1 VDYDAVVI
9 GAGTGGEGVAWALH
23 DAGMKVAVT
32 EKDLV
37 GGLCA
42 YWGCMPSKT
51 LLRPGTIVQEAEHE
65 PGTGTPQLNFS
76 EIARYRNWMVRD
88 WNDTKQVQE
97 LTQAGIEFVRGEATI
112 AEQNQVR
119 VGDQTLET
127 KRIVVATGSEASIPP
142 IEGLQETGYWTN
154 REGTAFQEVPES
166 VIVLGGGAVGSELGQ
181 VFRSYGAEVTIV
193 EEAGH
198 LLGHESPDAAKYV
211 EQSFETQGI
220 KLHLGHKAVKVE
232 RTDEGRMVTLDGGT
246 TLTAEIVLVAT
257 GRHALTEGL
266 GLERAGVRV
275 ERRSIAID
283 EHCRAA
289 DNVWAVGDV
298 TGIAMFT
305 HLASYQARIAAAD
318 ILGKPRTANYS
329 DIPSVT
335 FTDPEVASVGITDP
349 SKAPQG
355 MEIVKAQV
363 DLAQGDRTY
372 TYGEGYEGALCLLA
386 DRHDKV
392 LVGAWG
398 AGPLAGE
405 WVQWA
410 TLAIRARVPVH
421 VLDDTILA
429 FPTFTR
435 LYLAPIEQLQKQL
448 QS

>member
-1 VDYDAVVI
+1 MDYDAVVI
-9 GAGTGGEGVAWALH
+9 GAGTGGEEVAWPLQS
-23 DAGMKVAVT
+23 AGMKVAVI
-32 EKDLV
+32 EKELI

-51 LLRPGTIVQEAEHE
+51 LLRPGTIVWEAERE
-65 PGTGTPQLNFS
+65 PGTSSPQLDFS
-76 EIARYRNWMVRD
+76 PIAHYRNWMVRD
-88 WNDTKQVQE
+88 WNDTKQVEE
-97 LTQAGIEFVRGEATI
+97 LKQAGIEFIRGEATI
-112 AEQNQVR
+112 AEQDQVR
-119 VGDQTLET
+119 VGDQTLQT

-154 REGTAFQEVPES
+154 REGTAFQQVPKS

-220 KLHLGHKAVKVE
+220 RLHLGHKAVKVE
-232 RTDEGRMVTLDGGT
+232 RKDEGRTVTLDDGS
-246 TLTAEIVLVAT
+246 TLVAEIVLVAT
-257 GRHALTEGL
+257 GRHALTQGL

-275 ERRSIAID
+275 ETRGITID

-289 DNVWAVGDV
+289 ENVWAVGDV
-298 TGIAMFT
+298 TGIAMYT
-305 HLASYQARIAAAD
+305 HLASYQARIAVAD

-349 SKAPQG
+349 RNAPQG

-386 DRHDKV
+386 DRHDRV

-398 AGPLAGE
+398 TGPLAGE

-410 TLAIRARVPVH
+410 TLAIRARVPVQ

-435 LYLAPIEQLQKQL
+435 LYLAPIEELQKQL
-448 QS
+448 QR

>member
-1 VDYDAVVI
+1 
-9 GAGTGGEGVAWALH
+9 
-23 DAGMKVAVT
+23 M
-32 EKDLV
+32 
-37 GGLCA
+37 
-42 YWGCMPSKT
+42 
-51 LLRPGTIVQEAEHE
+51 
-65 PGTGTPQLNFS
+65 
-76 EIARYRNWMVRD
+76 ARYRNWMVRD
-88 WNDTKQVQE
+88 WNDTSQVEE
-97 LTQAGIEFVRGEATI
+97 LTQAGIEFIRGEATI
-112 AEQNQVR
+112 TERNQVR
-119 VGDQTLET
+119 VGDQSLRT

-154 REGTAFQEVPES
+154 REGTAFQQVPQS
-166 VIVLGGGAVGSELGQ
+166 VIMLGGGAVGSELGQ

-198 LLGHESPDAAKYV
+198 LLEHESPDAAKYV

-220 KLHLGHKAVKVE
+220 KLHLGHRAMKVE
-232 RTDEGRMVTLDGGT
+232 RKDEGRMVTLDDGR
-246 TLTAEIVLVAT
+246 TLTAEIILVAT

-275 ERRSIAID
+275 EKRGIAID

-298 TGIAMFT
+298 TGIAMYT

-329 DIPSVT
+329 DLPSVT
-335 FTDPEVASVGITDP
+335 FTDPELASVGITDP

-421 VLDDTILA
+421 ILDDTILA

-435 LYLAPIEQLQKQL
+435 LYLSPVEELQKQL
-448 QS
+448 GS